1 MAGIAVLYG
10 VTIALWVLIAIFTG
24 IF

>member
-10 VTIALWVLIAIFTG
+10 VTIALWVLIALFSG